1 MKVKT
6 ITAHGNPCG
15 SAFWKDVGAVYELS
29 DAEAPALIAAGLVE
43 ECAGEDAA
51 EDAAEDAGEAPVGT
65 VSRGAKPRKD

>member
-51 EDAAEDAGEAPVGT
+51 EDAGEAPAGT